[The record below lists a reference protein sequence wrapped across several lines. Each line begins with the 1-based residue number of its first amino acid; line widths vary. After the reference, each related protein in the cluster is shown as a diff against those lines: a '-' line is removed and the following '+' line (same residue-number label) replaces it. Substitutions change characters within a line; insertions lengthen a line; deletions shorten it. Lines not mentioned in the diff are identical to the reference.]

1 MKWFKHDTD
10 ATQDAKIRRL
20 LIRYGPT
27 GYAVYFHSLELIAAE
42 FSEADVS
49 LRLEHDAEIIADTL
63 HIKGEN
69 AIGEVQEILAFCVDQ
84 GLFVE
89 SDGVIRCPKILS
101 RIDTS
106 STSNPKFRGIIS
118 QARAHEQKSPDSH
131 DSVMTNHDGI
141 MTESWRSHDG
151 IMTESWRSHD
161 SVMNI
166 DIDLDKTK
174 TKTEELYI
182 SRAREKISQEP
193 EEEAVF
199 ASWQA
204 LGDKVVQVDRARW
217 QAAVW
222 PSVQPMVSCMQAPD
236 VLAALSNLGTIL
248 SGPPGKYYFNYRIGA
263 RVFFERHVDKFMPA
277 NFKPEDFENTHQRQR
292 RQPVRASPAADAK
305 LAEIQAALAAEFDR
319 REAEERKARTEALNF
334 RRGSAEGATSARTV

>member
-27 GYAVYFHSLELIAAE
+27 GYAVYFHSLELISAE

-69 AIGEVQEILAFCVDQ
+69 AIGEVEEILAFCVEQ

-89 SDGVIRCPKILS
+89 SDGVIRCPKMLS

-118 QARAHEQKSPDSH
+118 QARAHNQKSPDSH
-131 DSVMTNHDGI
+131 DGIMTNHDGI
-141 MTESWRSHDG
+141 MTESCLSHD
-151 IMTESWRSHD
+151 T
-161 SVMNI
+161 VMNI

-174 TKTEELYI
+174 TEDLYI

-199 ASWQA
+199 DSWKA

-217 QAAVW
+217 QSAVW
-222 PSVQPMVSCMQAPD
+222 PSVQPLVSCMQEPD
-236 VLAALSNLGTIL
+236 VLTALSNLGAIL

-263 RVFFERHVDKFMPA
+263 RVFFERHVDKFLPA
-277 NFKPEDFENTHQRQR
+277 NFKPEDFENTQQRQR
-292 RQPVRASPAADAK
+292 RQPVRASPEAGAK
-305 LAEIQAALAAEFDR
+305 IAQIQAALAAEFDR
-319 REAEERKARTEALNF
+319 REAEERKARSEALNF